1 MDDITYLRKQKRLL
15 EKLTILKNVEIKKD
29 ENGVLIP
36 FYPNKVLNDKL
47 RSILKNEE
55 VYLELLTNEYFS
67 KIFWLDKFAPEIIYK
82 KSNLIFR
89 VAFCPETINSLTIA
103 DDVDFMIECASI
115 PGMKTNFIS
124 YVGTN
129 VSSSFEF
136 IATMIMNCDENNF
149 DFYIPGNGLE
159 SNFKYLNISDEIL
172 TNPALWDLLNAKIKY
187 LHFKNN
193 NFPFILFD
201 KEKEIRLARKSAA
214 LKKLN
219 N

>member
-1 MDDITYLRKQKRLL
+1 MDDITYLRKYKKLL
-15 EKLTILKNVEIKKD
+15 EKLRILENAEIKKD
-29 ENGVLIP
+29 ENGLLIP
-36 FYPNKVLNDKL
+36 YYEKKSMNDSL
-47 RSILKNEE
+47 TRVLKNEG
-55 VYLELLTNEYFS
+55 VYLELLKNEHFS
-67 KIFWLDKFAPEIIYK
+67 KMFWLDKFAPEIIYK

-89 VAFCPETINSLTIA
+89 VAFCPETIRSLIIA
-103 DDVDFMIECASI
+103 NDVDFMIDCASI
-115 PGMKTNFIS
+115 PGMKTNFIG
-124 YVGTN
+124 YVGSN

-159 SNFKYLNISDEIL
+159 SNFKYLNISNEIL
-172 TNPALWDLLNAKIKY
+172 TNPALWDLLNARIKY

-193 NFPFILFD
+193 NFPLILFD
-201 KEKEIRLARKSAA
+201 KEKEIRLARKSAV